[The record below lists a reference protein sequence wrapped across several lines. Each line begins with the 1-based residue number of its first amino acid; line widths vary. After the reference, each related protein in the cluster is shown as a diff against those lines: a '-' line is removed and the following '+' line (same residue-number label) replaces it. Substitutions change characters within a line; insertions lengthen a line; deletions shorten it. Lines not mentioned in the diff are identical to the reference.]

1 MDDMPSG
8 HTPKQ
13 PIGLA
18 IVFLFSVFVV
28 ATCGLVYE
36 LLASTLASYLLGD
49 SVTQFSTVIGTYL
62 FAMGIGSWISRYV
75 TANEVRVFV
84 SVEIVIAMIGGWSA
98 AILFLLFPILDD
110 FRIALY
116 GLVLAIG
123 MMVGLEIPLLIRIL
137 RHQYAFKDLVSTVLT
152 YDYVG
157 ALVASILFPLVLVPF
172 LGMIRTGFAFGFFNV
187 LVAFALLLMLPDSKQ
202 FIRERIAAAIV
213 AISLIL
219 GFFYA
224 EKLQRFSEVAVYG
237 EKIVYA
243 RSTPYQRIVMTR
255 DGGDMRLFLNGNLQ
269 FSSRDEYRYHEAL
282 VWPAL
287 GRVAHPNHVLILG
300 GGDGLAAREV
310 LKEPKVKSV
319 TLVDLD
325 PEMTQL
331 FRQTPMLKQLNAG
344 SLSSNR
350 VQVINAD
357 AFRWIRTSKKLYD
370 VIIIDFPDPTEFS
383 LGKLYTDIFYREVSR
398 SLAPEGVAVV
408 QSTSPLIAPKS
419 YWTIAV
425 TLEATG
431 LHARGYHAYVPSFG
445 EWGFTLAA
453 HRPVTGNGRIPEGL
467 RFLNDE
473 TVKSMFIFAPDM
485 QRQPTEVNRLDN
497 QSLVRSFAQE
507 WGRYEN

>member
-1 MDDMPSG
+1 MGEMPQRQS
-8 HTPKQ
+8 PKQ
-13 PIGLA
+13 SIGLA

-75 TANEVRVFV
+75 TKDEIQVFV
-84 SVEIVIAMIGGWSA
+84 SIEIVIAMIGGWSA
-98 AILFLLFPILDD
+98 ALLFMLFPIIDD

-116 GLVLAIG
+116 GLVFAIG
-123 MMVGLEIPLLIRIL
+123 TMVGLEIPLLIRIL

-152 YDYVG
+152 YDYIG

-172 LGMIRTGFAFGFFNV
+172 LGMIRTGFAFGFLNV
-187 LVAFALLLMLPDSKQ
+187 IVAFALLFMLPDGKQ
-202 FIRERIAAAIV
+202 FLRERIAATIV

-219 GFFYA
+219 GFIYA
-224 EKLQRFSEVAVYG
+224 EKLQRFSEVAIYG
-237 EKIVYA
+237 EKIIYA
-243 RSTPYQRIVMTR
+243 QSTPYQRIVITR
-255 DGGDMRLFLNGNLQ
+255 DGDDTRLFLNGNLQ

-287 GRVAHPNHVLILG
+287 GLVTDPNDVLILG
-300 GGDGLAAREV
+300 GGDGLAAREL
-310 LKEPKVKSV
+310 LKNPNVKRI

-344 SLSSNR
+344 SLNSNR

-357 AFRWIRTSKKLYD
+357 AFRWIRTSKKQYD

-398 SLAPEGVAVV
+398 SLAPQGVAVV
-408 QSTSPLIAPKS
+408 QSTSPLIAPQS
-419 YWTIAV
+419 YWTIAT
-425 TLEATG
+425 TLEAAG
-431 LHARGYHAYVPSFG
+431 LQARGYHAYVPSFG

-453 HRPVTGNGRIPEGL
+453 HRPLADNIRLPRGL

-473 TVKSMFIFAPDM
+473 IVKSMFVFAPDM
-485 QRQPTEVNRLDN
+485 QRRATEVNRLDN
-497 QSLVRSFAQE
+497 QSLVRSFSQE
-507 WGRYEN
+507 WGQYEY